1 MLRMNTATFVLA
13 ADIYRQLRA
22 SGTTIRKTNDCIIAA
37 TVLEHDCE
45 LLHNDRDFN
54 AVAREFPL
62 RVLRVDE

>member
-1 MLRMNTATFVLA
+1 VILV
-13 ADIYRQLRA
+13 D
-22 SGTTIRKTNDCIIAA
+22 TNDCIIAA

-62 RVLRVDE
+62 RVSRVDE